1 MTARFSDD
9 PHDESDYIGPATIIV
24 KGTEIE
30 TEIELRGY
38 REPIDGVFR
47 WIGRTNRNAQ
57 LAEIV
62 GDLQRQKAVIRT
74 SHSAREA
81 YVGDPDFWGRYRI
94 VGKST
99 PPYHVE
105 TDLATVEAEAA
116 AHANEQ
122 APPS

>member
-1 MTARFSDD
+1 MTTRFNDD
-9 PHDESDYIGPATIIV
+9 PHEESDYIGPATIIIR
-24 KGTEIE
+24 GTEIE
-30 TEIELRGY
+30 TDVELRGY
-38 REPIDGVFR
+38 REPIDGIFR
-47 WIGRTNRNAQ
+47 WIGRTSKNKK
-57 LAEIV
+57 LAELV

-105 TDLATVEAEAA
+105 TDLAKVEAEAE
-116 AHANEQ
+116 AHAQERT
-122 APPS
+122 PPA